1 MFVGLVLFL
10 LLIRIGV
17 VWFSYLIVDI
27 GLKFSEPK
35 EVFYFG
41 SL

>member
-1 MFVGLVLFL
+1 MFVGLVPFL

-17 VWFSYLIVDI
+17 VWFGYLVVDI
-27 GLKFSEPK
+27 GLKFGEPK